1 MARALRIKYKDALYH
16 ITSRG
21 NERRNI
27 FENDYDREFFIQIL
41 KDSLNIY
48 NVILYS
54 YVLMPNHFHFLLET
68 PLVNLSEFMRQ
79 FNITYTSYYNRR
91 YNRVGH
97 LYQGRYK
104 SILVQKESYL
114 NILSRYIHLNPVRV
128 EKMKDTSISEKEKYL
143 RQFKW
148 SSLKGYLNKDNIE
161 SFVDYKTVLAEYDG
175 GDNQKGRDIYWQTL
189 QSDLSTKFEIKKKI
203 IGDSIL
209 GNDSF
214 IKKVKEEHLKKNE
227 KEIPSLRKISSYC
240 SEDKVIEI
248 VCKGIGKDLD
258 YIKIHQGTNRQ
269 ILMEMLYCHA
279 GLKGCEIG
287 ELLGLDYSTV
297 SVGRKRLRKKMLNN
311 TYLRDLVK
319 RIKDSLSIIKI

>member
-1 MARALRIKYKDALYH
+1 MARALRIKYKGALYH

-27 FENDYDREFFIQIL
+27 FENDYDRKFFIQTL
-41 KDSLNIY
+41 KESLNIY

-54 YVLMPNHFHFLLET
+54 YVLMSNHFHFLLET
-68 PLVNLSEFMRQ
+68 PLANLSEFMRQ

-104 SILVQKESYL
+104 SILIQKESYL

-128 EKMKDTSISEKEKYL
+128 GKMKNASTSEKKKYL

-148 SSLKGYLNKDNIE
+148 SSLKGYLDKENIE
-161 SFVDYKTVLAEYDG
+161 PFVDYKTVLAEYG

-189 QSDLSTKFEIKKKI
+189 QSDLSQKFEIKGEI
-203 IGDSIL
+203 VGDSIL

-214 IKKVKEEHLKKNE
+214 IKKVKEEYLKKNE
-227 KEIPSLRKISSYC
+227 KEIPSLRKIHSYC
-240 SEDKVIEI
+240 SKDKVIEI
-248 VCKGIGKDLD
+248 VCREIGKEFD
-258 YIKIHQGTNRQ
+258 YIKSHKGANRQ
-269 ILMEMLYCHA
+269 ILMEMLYCYA
-279 GLKGCEIG
+279 GLKGREIG
-287 ELLGLDYSTV
+287 KIMGLDYSTV
-297 SVGRKRLRKKMLNN
+297 SVGRKRLRGKMLNDIN
-311 TYLRDLVK
+311 LQ
-319 RIKDSLSIIKI
+319 DSVRKIKIACQE

>member
-27 FENDYDREFFIQIL
+27 FENDHDREFFIQTL
-41 KDSLNIY
+41 KESLNIY

-54 YVLMPNHFHFLLET
+54 YVLMSNHFHFLLET
-68 PLVNLSEFMRQ
+68 PLANLSEFMRQ

-104 SILVQKESYL
+104 SILIQKENYL

-128 EKMKDTSISEKEKYL
+128 EKMQGASTSEKEKYL

-161 SFVDYKTVLAEYDG
+161 SFVDYKTVLAEYG
-175 GDNQKGRDIYWQTL
+175 GDNQKGRRIYWQTL
-189 QSDLSTKFEIKKKI
+189 QGDLSTKFEIKKKI
-203 IGDSIL
+203 VGDSIL

-214 IKKVKEEHLKKNE
+214 IKETKEKYLRKNA
-227 KEIPSLRKISSYC
+227 KEIPSLRKIHSYC
-240 SEDKVIEI
+240 SKDKVIEI
-248 VCKGIGKDLD
+248 VCREVGKDFD
-258 YIKIHQGTNRQ
+258 HIKSHKGANRQ

-287 ELLGLDYSTV
+287 ELMGLDYSTV
-297 SVGRKRLRKKMLNN
+297 SVGRKRLRNKMLNDIN
-311 TYLRDLVK
+311 LQDLIR
-319 RIKDSLSIIKI
+319 RIKYNLSIIKI

>member
-1 MARALRIKYKDALYH
+1 MSRALRIKYKGALYH

-27 FENDYDREFFIQIL
+27 FKNDYDREFFIQTL

-68 PLVNLSEFMRQ
+68 PLANLSEFMRQ

-128 EKMKDTSISEKEKYL
+128 EKMQDTSISEKEKYL

-161 SFVDYKTVLAEYDG
+161 SFVDYKTVLVEYG
-175 GDNQKGRDIYWQTL
+175 GDNQKGHAIYWQAL
-189 QSDLSTKFEIKKKI
+189 QSDLSQKFEIKGKI
-203 IGDSIL
+203 VGDSIL
-209 GNDSF
+209 GNNVF
-214 IKKVKEEHLKKNE
+214 TKGIKEKYLKKNE
-227 KEIPSLRKISSYC
+227 KEIPSIRRINNYC
-240 SEDKVIEI
+240 LKDKVIKI
-248 VCKGIGKDLD
+248 VCKEIGKDFD
-258 YIKIHQGTNRQ
+258 YIKSHQGTNRQ
-269 ILMEMLYCHA
+269 ILMEMLYRYA
-279 GLKGCEIG
+279 GLKGC
-287 ELLGLDYSTV
+287 DANS
-297 SVGRKRLRKKMLNN
+297 K
-311 TYLRDLVK
+311 
-319 RIKDSLSIIKI
+319 

>member
-1 MARALRIKYKDALYH
+1 MARALRIKYKGALYH

-27 FENDYDREFFIQIL
+27 FENDYDRYFFIKTL
-41 KDSLNIY
+41 KESLNIY

-54 YVLMPNHFHFLLET
+54 YVLMSNHFHFLLET
-68 PLVNLSEFMRQ
+68 SLANLSEFMRQ

-104 SILVQKESYL
+104 SILIQKESYL

-128 EKMKDTSISEKEKYL
+128 ERMQNTSISEKEKYL

-148 SSLKGYLNKDNIE
+148 SSLKGYLNKDNTE
-161 SFVDYKTVLAEYDG
+161 SFVDYKTVLAEYG
-175 GDNQKGRDIYWQTL
+175 GDNQRGHDIYWQTL
-189 QSDLSTKFEIKKKI
+189 QSDLSQKFEIKKKI
-203 IGDSIL
+203 VGDSIL
-209 GNDSF
+209 GDDNF
-214 IKKVKEEHLKKNE
+214 IKEIKEKYLKKNE
-227 KEIPSLRKISSYC
+227 KEIPSLRKINSYC
-240 SEDKVIEI
+240 SKDRVIEI
-248 VCKGIGKDLD
+248 VCKEIGKDLD
-258 YIKIHQGTNRQ
+258 YVKSHKDINRQ

-287 ELLGLDYSTV
+287 ELMGLDYSTV
-297 SVGRKRLRKKMLNN
+297 SVGRKRLRGRMLSNASLQN
-311 TYLRDLVK
+311 LVE
-319 RIKDSLSIIKI
+319 RIKDKLSIKK